1 VSVDSSLMRSLFA
14 LAAIL
19 VVALAFGA
27 STVAGQD
34 STTICNRY
42 ATALGLTQNTLM
54 SALITRVVFGTNN
67 AASTFGGVNG
77 TFVALRVSPANQLDL
92 ISTANFA
99 TVSKTITLTGASDTL
114 VGVARRPAN
123 GGFYFLGSSGQL
135 YNASIDS
142 VIINSAPSEG
152 TISVALNPIG
162 AAVAARAAAGAGA
175 IGFNFNPVGDRI
187 RITSTNQN
195 FRINPDT
202 GAAGN
207 AGTATTSADG
217 TDAGGSITYLG
228 TAANTPSIVATAY
241 TNLVGASP
249 RNATAT
255 FGTVQ
260 YGIDTANNNFVRFA
274 DSNAGTIQGSGVA
287 LTGLASGSVLSS
299 NVGLTVVSQA
309 GGAGNVIVATVP
321 TSSGSN
327 AYTINPTTG
336 AATQVSGALSGNAY
350 IGITFTT
357 AVNNFGVM
365 QPKNTVAGIAGVPSL
380 LPYFNLGIIFKQ
392 GQEDY
397 TQGNALL
404 SLRTKLVQ
412 FFGNTDALGC
422 SNVDR
427 PSPSAP
433 SQYVVHKNMNI
444 TQELFDAFNGQ
455 VASAASSFGVSAD
468 DVILVGSFLNSF
480 RASTF
485 GTNSKAICT
494 QPDCQCADGYSGTNC
509 QTFTGTSTTSSGG
522 QGNNG
527 AAAGLTAPFL
537 SLAALAVATM
547 LAAMRA

>member
-1 VSVDSSLMRSLFA
+1 
-14 LAAIL
+14 
-19 VVALAFGA
+19 
-27 STVAGQD
+27 
-34 STTICNRY
+34 
-42 ATALGLTQNTLM
+42 
-54 SALITRVVFGTNN
+54 
-67 AASTFGGVNG
+67 
-77 TFVALRVSPANQLDL
+77 
-92 ISTANFA
+92 
-99 TVSKTITLTGASDTL
+99 
-114 VGVARRPAN
+114 
-123 GGFYFLGSSGQL
+123 
-135 YNASIDS
+135 
-142 VIINSAPSEG
+142 
-152 TISVALNPIG
+152 
-162 AAVAARAAAGAGA
+162 VAARAAAGAGA

-207 AGTATTSADG
+207 TGTATTSADG
-217 TDAGGSITYLG
+217 TDAGGSIAYLAPASG
-228 TAANTPSIVATAY
+228 ASTPSIVATAY

-287 LTGLASGSVLSS
+287 LSGLASGSVLSS

-422 SNVDR
+422 SNLDR
-427 PSPSAP
+427 PSSSAP
-433 SQYVVHKNMNI
+433 SQYTVHANMNI

-455 VASAASSFGVSAD
+455 VASAASSFGVSEAD
-468 DVILVGSFLNSF
+468 VATVGGFLATF
-480 RASTF
+480 GGSTI
-485 GTNSKAICT
+485 GTNSRSICT
-494 QPDCQCADGYSGTNC
+494 QPGCTCVTGYGGNNC
-509 QTFTGTSTTSSGG
+509 QTFTGASSGSTG
-522 QGNNG
+522 SASGSTGSAGGSGNTVTQFTITFSTDFATLDGNTAAQNTFRSELATEIAQALNIDVSRVAVTSLRAG
-527 AAAGLTAPFL
+527 STVAVVEVTNAPAGAQTTLANTANSSNYRLLSQNTGVQNTSADNAAAGLTAPFL

-547 LAAMRA
+547 LAVMRA